1 MERMYQDYR
10 DVAEFYI
17 VYISEAH
24 AEDDRFP
31 VPYASEL
38 GIKEHK
44 TFGERC
50 RVADRLTKDKK
61 LTIPC
66 LIDGMDNATADAYQG
81 WPDRIYLVRKD
92 GRLGVAAGRGP
103 WGFKPALRKADKW
116 LASYKATG
124 AEPEIVEEDDTPD
137 FAQLQM
143 DFMRALRAGD
153 NAKALTIGDKL
164 YALEPE
170 SINTLYNI
178 ACAHALLGHKKEA
191 MTWLSRSVDAGYRDL
206 EHLQADSD
214 LDSLRELAAYK
225 QLVGRMGQRVDADEG
240 ASGDF
245 SSVLG
250 EWEMKTQMGER
261 AMEATMVL
269 SMDGDRCRGV
279 WKSQGREMKMTK
291 LKLVGDKFSFVRSIG
306 PDMQLKYHGT
316 VDGDEIKGT
325 YAGPMGELNSNGHR
339 VATGK

>member
-1 MERMYQDYR
+1 MERMYQEYR

-24 AEDDRFP
+24 AEDDSFP

-50 RVADRLTKDKK
+50 AVADRLTKDKK

-92 GRLGVAAGRGP
+92 GRLGVAAARGP
-103 WGFKPALRKADKW
+103 WGFKPAIRKADTW

-124 AEPEIVEEDDTPD
+124 NEPEVVEEEDTPD

-143 DFMRALRAGD
+143 DFMRALQGAEY
-153 NAKALTIGDKL
+153 AKALKVGDKL
-164 YALEPE
+164 YALDPE
-170 SINTLYNI
+170 SVNTLYNI
-178 ACAHALLGHKKEA
+178 ACAHALLGHKKDA

-206 EHLQADSD
+206 KHLEADSD
-214 LDSLRELAAYK
+214 LDSLRDLAAYK
-225 QLVGRMGQRVDADEG
+225 ELVGRIGQRSSADDG
-240 ASGDF
+240 AAGDF

-250 EWEMKTQMGER
+250 EWAMKTQLGER
-261 AMEATMVL
+261 AMGATMVL
-269 SMDGDRCRGV
+269 TMDGDRCRGV

-291 LKLVGDKFSFVRSIG
+291 LKLVGDSFSFVRSMG
-306 PDMQLKYHGT
+306 PDMELKYRGV
-316 VDGDEIKGT
+316 VDGDQIKGT
-325 YAGPMGELNSNGHR
+325 YDGPMGKLDSNGHR
-339 VATGK
+339 VAAAE

>member
-1 MERMYQDYR
+1 MERMYQEYR

-24 AEDDRFP
+24 AQDDRFP

-50 RVADRLTKDKK
+50 QVADRLTKDKK

-66 LIDGMDNATADAYQG
+66 LIDGMDNATANAYQG
-81 WPDRIYLVRKD
+81 WPDRVYLVRKD

-116 LASYKATG
+116 LASYKTTG
-124 AEPEIVEEDDTPD
+124 TEPEIVEEDTPD
-137 FAQLQM
+137 IAQLQM
-143 DFMRALRAGD
+143 QFMQTLMGGD
-153 NAKALTIGDKL
+153 YAKAIQVGNKL
-164 YALEPE
+164 YALEPD
-170 SINTLYNI
+170 STNTLYNM
-178 ACAHALLGHKKEA
+178 ACAHALLGHQKEA
-191 MTWLSRSVDAGYRDL
+191 MTWLSRSVDSGYRDL
-206 EHLQADSD
+206 KHMQADSD
-214 LDSLRELAAYK
+214 LDSLRALAAYK
-225 QLVGRMGQRVDADEG
+225 ALVGRMGDRADAGEG
-240 ASGDF
+240 ATGDF
-245 SSVLG
+245 SVVLG
-250 EWEMKTQMGER
+250 DWEMKTQLGDR

-269 SMDGDRCRGV
+269 KMEGDRCHGV
-279 WKSQGREMKMTK
+279 WKSQGREMEMTK
-291 LKLVGDKFSFVRSIG
+291 LKLVGDTFSFVRSIG
-306 PDMQLKYHGT
+306 PDMQLKYRGT

-325 YAGPMGELNSNGHR
+325 YTGPMGELNSNGRR